1 MEIYT
6 RLALGEQRR
15 FSPENDPRVNR
26 EHAPP
31 APPFLSSR
39 ASNRLSQR
47 FGLSPT
53 AAAAIASLAGLG
65 PQEVR
70 Q

>member
-1 MEIYT
+1 MHSYSRV
-6 RLALGEQRR
+6 RLGGQRGLM
-15 FSPENDPRVNR
+15 PRDGAGLTGVPDTL
-26 EHAPP
+26 AQ
-31 APPFLSSR
+31 PFLSSR